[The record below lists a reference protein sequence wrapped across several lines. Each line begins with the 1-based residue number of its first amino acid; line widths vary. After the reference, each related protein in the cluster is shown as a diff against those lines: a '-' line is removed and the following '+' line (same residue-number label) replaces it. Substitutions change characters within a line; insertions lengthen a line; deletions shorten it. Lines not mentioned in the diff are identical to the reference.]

1 MTRNG
6 WRVAIAVATFQNR
19 SRPCAPES
27 SVMRVLAVKRRR
39 DIRSPDGFRI
49 GDVIRCDEQ
58 SALPSEVAGSAQ
70 TGRKRL
76 ACNPCQE
83 ATETD
88 ALQSSSWRISDAR
101 RIV

>member
-39 DIRSPDGFRI
+39 DIRSPDRGQDWRHDPMRRTI
-49 GDVIRCDEQ
+49 GIAVRGRWKRADWAQASRLQ
-58 SALPSEVAGSAQ
+58 PLPRGNRDGCAPVVV
-70 TGRKRL
+70 L
-76 ACNPCQE
+76 AHLRWP
-83 ATETD
+83 
-88 ALQSSSWRISDAR
+88 
-101 RIV
+101 